1 MKIGDIV
8 KIRDDLKRWDSEQ
21 WAIGKLFVVTETAP
35 ALVTV
40 RNVSNLR
47 EMGYLR
53 IKRLE
58 VVNEDR

>member
-1 MKIGDIV
+1 MNVGDIV
-8 KIRDDLKRWDSEQ
+8 KIRDGLKYWDSEQ

-58 VVNEDR
+58 VVNDSR

>member
-1 MKIGDIV
+1 MKVGDIV
-8 KIRDDLKRWDSEQ
+8 KIRNDLKRWDSEQ

>member
-1 MKIGDIV
+1 MKVGDIV

>member
-8 KIRDDLKRWDSEQ
+8 KIRNDLKRWDSEQ

-58 VVNEDR
+58 VVNESR

>member
-53 IKRLE
+53 IKRVE
-58 VVNEDR
+58 VINESR

>member
-1 MKIGDIV
+1 MKVGDIV

-53 IKRLE
+53 IKRVE
-58 VVNEDR
+58 VVNESR